1 MGALQQMG
9 ADTPEFA
16 GDPTMTSRIRSLITT
31 LMSLLATV
39 AAIVIALL
47 PAMLAPA
54 A

>member
-1 MGALQQMG
+1 MNTLK
-9 ADTPEFA
+9 
-16 GDPTMTSRIRSLITT
+16 SRSLISTI
-31 LMSLLATV
+31 MSLLATV